1 MCVCVCVGVCG
12 GTAPSHLAGLHEE
25 LYELAA
31 HHGEVPGPGVVQLQ
45 PRVQLAAGLV
55 EVQEPPHEPGG
66 SATEMD
72 NRSIILIILCRKRQ

>member
-1 MCVCVCVGVCG
+1 MCVCVCVCRCRVCG
-12 GTAPSHLAGLHEE
+12 GTALAHLAGLHEE

-66 SATEMD
+66 SATEKGLFRWIID
-72 NRSIILIILCRKRQ
+72 RSF